1 MKGKK
6 IERIAYN
13 MGEKSKKKIWIFLA
27 ISNRAAEGYCVYAC
41 C

>member
-13 MGEKSKKKIWIFLA
+13 MGEKSKKENLNFL
-27 ISNRAAEGYCVYAC
+27 SDKQ
-41 C
+41 